1 MMHIFYK
8 KGYDPVPGW
17 NFPEQFDRCMT
28 GPNIHLKGVALRINA
43 EKKIKQNNDKDQILP
58 DLQESEAYLIQSGDP
73 TELAKTRT
81 LLYKLT
87 EPSTSRDMAGE
98 DFSEKF
104 LQLLEAFHPPWEP
117 DEGLDLMV
125 RLSNH
130 VLGAERGAF
139 FVFKNN
145 QSSLTPKLKTA
156 CNLSAVE
163 TGHPDFD
170 IIMEQ
175 IKKSFQ
181 ENRILVLRPD
191 QVPPLPQDQDIRVR
205 SMLCIPIDIS
215 PGIKGLLFHSNT
227 YLEDKFSHLDDETL
241 MRFSRYIG
249 DSIKFFKNRGEAA
262 GTPFYTTHS
271 HDHDGGDR
279 ILTRDS
285 AMELIILQTETIAR
299 SDSSVL
305 ILGDTG
311 TGKELFADKIHKSSL
326 RVLSLP
332 SNGPFVVVDATAI
345 PENLVESHLFGHEKG
360 SFTGADQM
368 KKGQIELAHKGTLF
382 FDEIG
387 ELPLQTQAKLLR
399 ALEGKS
405 FQRVGG
411 SRPKYSDFRL
421 VAATNRDLAK
431 EVIAGRFRQD
441 LFFRLNVVAIR
452 LPPLKKRGKDV
463 LFLANH
469 FLKIY
474 TRRYNKG
481 KIVISPRDEN
491 RLLDY
496 SWPGNVRELK
506 NIMERAAILSSGD
519 QLDLDLSTGHS
530 IGQGLPGME
539 DYTDI
544 LTMDEMQREYIEKVM
559 KRTKG
564 RLSGPKGAATL
575 LGMKTTTLFSRMK
588 KLGLR

>member
-1 MMHIFYK
+1 
-8 KGYDPVPGW
+8 
-17 NFPEQFDRCMT
+17 
-28 GPNIHLKGVALRINA
+28 
-43 EKKIKQNNDKDQILP
+43 
-58 DLQESEAYLIQSGDP
+58 
-73 TELAKTRT
+73 
-81 LLYKLT
+81 
-87 EPSTSRDMAGE
+87 
-98 DFSEKF
+98 
-104 LQLLEAFHPPWEP
+104 
-117 DEGLDLMV
+117 
-125 RLSNH
+125 
-130 VLGAERGAF
+130 
-139 FVFKNN
+139 
-145 QSSLTPKLKTA
+145 
-156 CNLSAVE
+156 
-163 TGHPDFD
+163 
-170 IIMEQ
+170 
-175 IKKSFQ
+175 
-181 ENRILVLRPD
+181 
-191 QVPPLPQDQDIRVR
+191 
-205 SMLCIPIDIS
+205 
-215 PGIKGLLFHSNT
+215 
-227 YLEDKFSHLDDETL
+227 
-241 MRFSRYIG
+241 
-249 DSIKFFKNRGEAA
+249 
-262 GTPFYTTHS
+262 
-271 HDHDGGDR
+271 
-279 ILTRDS
+279 
-285 AMELIILQTETIAR
+285 
-299 SDSSVL
+299 
-305 ILGDTG
+305 
-311 TGKELFADKIHKSSL
+311 
-326 RVLSLP
+326 
-332 SNGPFVVVDATAI
+332 VDATAI

-411 SRPKYSDFRL
+411 SRPKHSDFRL